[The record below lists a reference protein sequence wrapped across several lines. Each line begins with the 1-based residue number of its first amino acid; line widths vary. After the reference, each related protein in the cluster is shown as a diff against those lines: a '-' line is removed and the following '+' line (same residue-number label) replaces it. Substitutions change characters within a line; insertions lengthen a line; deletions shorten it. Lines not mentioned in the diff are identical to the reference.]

1 MQPCCP
7 HVCRRLTHRHADG
20 DVPVLHTACTLISH
34 THARFCTHGERAPW
48 LRTAA
53 GARPVCGLRDTP
65 RGLCLA
71 RPRKTIWGKERIPWW
86 SVRGPRGHPHVH
98 THDTHT
104 HVHTRTRR
112 CVCTR
117 SRGELR
123 RAGQL
128 LSAAGAHPHPAPPPR
143 RRLLYL
149 NHDSIGIIVFE
160 TDNWLLCIS
169 PVLHVYGFNN

>member
-1 MQPCCP
+1 MC
-7 HVCRRLTHRHADG
+7 AD
-20 DVPVLHTACTLISH
+20 VLHTGTQTGTCLCCTLRAHSSLTH
-34 THARFCTHGERAPW
+34 TRAFAHMEKELP
-48 LRTAA
+48 
-53 GARPVCGLRDTP
+53 GYARPQGHVLFVGSETRHVACAWPGP
-65 RGLCLA
+65 
-71 RPRKTIWGKERIPWW
+71 GKPSGVKNAFPGGRCEDL
-86 SVRGPRGHPHVH
+86 GGHPHVH

-128 LSAAGAHPHPAPPPR
+128 LSAAGGHPHPAPPPR

-169 PVLHVYGFNN
+169 PVLHVCGFNN